1 MNSDADNPMRT
12 ALDAVARQL
21 HDDDPAEFHGTEAD
35 HCRFCPEPVEETTV
49 GPRCG
54 NNPNVR
60 LTDGDRQAVDEFK
73 AYLARRAAGG
83 PPERDLFGDSS

>member
-1 MNSDADNPMRT
+1 
-12 ALDAVARQL
+12 V
-21 HDDDPAEFHGTEAD
+21 DDLVQGS
-35 HCRFCPEPVEETTV
+35 EPTV

-60 LTDGDRQAVDEFK
+60 LTPGDQKAVDEFK

-83 PPERDLFGDSS
+83 PPERDPFGTKSESGDEGAGWDR